1 MPSAGAN
8 DGPVAHPQH
17 ACLLSVSEEQ
27 RAEVAARFSRT
38 TDRAVFLGP
47 SPDWFLRRLRE
58 DGRNPVLA
66 RPGPPSC
73 GALATV
79 CAGGARLCVYD
90 NRSLTGAS
98 RRRILFGHDVAV
110 SAPAVF
116 DDGVLRITRSGEGIR
131 LAGELDV
138 SNRHALVAV
147 MTEGVTTIDMRSL
160 RFMDAGTVT
169 AMYRAAARGQ
179 VKLWYPQPVPR
190 RVIQLFDPKAERL
203 MCEGVG
209 SG

>member
-1 MPSAGAN
+1 M
-8 DGPVAHPQH
+8 AHPPH

-27 RAEVAARFSRT
+27 CAEVAARFTRAT
-38 TDRAVFLGP
+38 ERAVFLGP
-47 SPDWFLRRLRE
+47 SPQWFLRRLME
-58 DGRNPVLA
+58 DGRGPVLA

-79 CAGGARLCVYD
+79 CAGSARLCLYD
-90 NRSLTGAS
+90 NETLTGRQ
-98 RRRILFGHDVAV
+98 RRRVLDGHDMAV

-116 DDGVLRITRSGEGIR
+116 DDGVLRITRCGDGVR

-138 SNRHALVAV
+138 SNRHALVDVLSAGA
-147 MTEGVTTIDMRSL
+147 TAIDMRSL

-169 AMYRAAARGQ
+169 AMYRAARGQ

-190 RVIQLFDPKAERL
+190 RVIQLFDPTAERL

>member
-1 MPSAGAN
+1 MSCAGAN
-8 DGPVAHPQH
+8 DGPVAQPQH

-27 RAEVAARFSRT
+27 RAEVAARFTRT
-38 TDRAVFLGP
+38 TERAVFFGP
-47 SPDWFLRRLRE
+47 SPEWFLRRLQE
-58 DGRNPVLA
+58 DGRGPVLA

-79 CAGGARLCVYD
+79 AAGGARLCVYD
-90 NRSLTGAS
+90 NGLLTGEE
-98 RRRILFGHDVAV
+98 RRRILADHEMAV
-110 SAPAVF
+110 SAPGVF
-116 DDGVLRITRSGEGIR
+116 DDGVLRLTRSGEGIR

-147 MTEGVTTIDMRSL
+147 IAAGVTVIDMRSL

-169 AMYRAAARGQ
+169 AMYQAARGQ

-190 RVIQLFDPKAERL
+190 RVIQLYDPKAERL

>member
-1 MPSAGAN
+1 VRTACAN
-8 DGPVAHPQH
+8 DGPVAHSVH

-27 RAEVAARFSRT
+27 RAEVAARFTRSS
-38 TDRAVFLGP
+38 DLAVFLGP

-58 DGRNPVLA
+58 DGRGPVLA

-73 GALATV
+73 DALATV

-90 NRSLTGAS
+90 NNLLTGDQ
-98 RRRILFGHDVAV
+98 RRRILADHDLAI

-116 DDGVLRITRSGEGIR
+116 DDGVLRITRAAEGIR

-147 MTEGVTTIDMRSL
+147 MTDGVTAIDMRSL

-169 AMYRAAARGQ
+169 AMYRAARGQ

>member
-1 MPSAGAN
+1 MQA
-8 DGPVAHPQH
+8 QH

-27 RAEVAARFSRT
+27 RAEVAARFTRAS
-38 TDRAVFLGP
+38 DRAVFYGP
-47 SPDWFLRRLRE
+47 SPESFLRRLRE
-58 DGRNPVLA
+58 DGRGPVLA

-79 CAGGARLCVYD
+79 CVGGARLCVYD
-90 NRSLTGAS
+90 NGSLTGAD
-98 RRRILFGHDVAV
+98 RRGVLAAHEMAV

-116 DDGVLRITRSGEGIR
+116 DDGVLRITRSGDGIR

-138 SNRHALVAV
+138 SNRHALVAM
-147 MTEGVTTIDMRSL
+147 MTEGVAAIDMRSL

-169 AMYRAAARGQ
+169 AMYRAARGQ

>member
-1 MPSAGAN
+1 M
-8 DGPVAHPQH
+8 AHPDH

-27 RAEVAARFSRT
+27 RAEVAARFTRAS
-38 TDRAVFLGP
+38 DDAVFLGL

-58 DGRNPVLA
+58 DGRGPVLA

-73 GALATV
+73 GALATL

-90 NRSLTGAS
+90 NEELTGAQ
-98 RRRILFGHDVAV
+98 RGRILAHHDVAV
-110 SAPAVF
+110 SAPALF
-116 DDGVLRITRSGEGIR
+116 DDGVLRITRLDEGIR

-138 SNRHALVAV
+138 SNRHALVAA
-147 MTEGVTTIDMRSL
+147 MQEEWVTAIDMRSL
-160 RFMDAGTVT
+160 RFMDAGGVT
-169 AMYRAAARGQ
+169 AMYRAARGQ

-190 RVIQLFDPKAERL
+190 RVIQLFDPEAERL